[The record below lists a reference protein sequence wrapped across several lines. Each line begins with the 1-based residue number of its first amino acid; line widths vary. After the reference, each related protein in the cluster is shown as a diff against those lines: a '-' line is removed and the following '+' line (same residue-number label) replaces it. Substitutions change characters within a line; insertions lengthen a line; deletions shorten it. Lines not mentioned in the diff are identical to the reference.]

1 MAAFFDSL
9 IQNWGLFETLFHKF
23 RDAFFPVLTM
33 HGVWELVVERFVPK
47 GDSFAGLVV
56 DGVIGEE
63 PKASIDNDV
72 P

>member
-1 MAAFFDSL
+1 MAAFFDGL

-23 RDAFFPVLTM
+23 SDAFFPVLAV
-33 HGVWELVVERFVPK
+33 HGVWELVVECFVSK
-47 GDSFAGLVV
+47 GYSFAGLVV

-63 PKASIDNDV
+63 PKSPVCDDV